1 MFLGIAFLAASTP
14 AFWLGFL
21 LLRTCDEKEHP
32 DNDLSEAA

>member
-21 LLRTCDEKEHP
+21 LLRMCDEKQYP

>member
-21 LLRTCDEKEHP
+21 LLRAFANKEHP

>member
-21 LLRTCDEKEHP
+21 LLRAFDKKQYP